1 MKLWRFELLAG
12 NFLKKQGLKNWIQHV
27 IQTQSNVRCLA
38 LQSREPQ
45 ATQMTSDMTRL
56 MVAGVLFFVT
66 CGMGFSIRRHSHLR

>member
-12 NFLKKQGLKNWIQHV
+12 NFLKKQGLKNWIPHV

-66 CGMGFSIRRHSHLR
+66 CEMGFSIRRHSRMR